1 MILGGD
7 SKSISEVLRNLI
19 KKRHWEEPLL
29 LAQVR
34 EHWAEWVGRAIAAET
49 ERIDLRK
56 NILYIKMK
64 SSVARNA
71 LSLQKSDIIQR
82 IQEELETTQ
91 ISDVR
96 LM

>member
-19 KKRHWEEPLL
+19 NKRHWEEPLL

-34 EHWAEWVGRAIAAET
+34 DQWAEWVGPVMASET

-71 LSLQKSDIIQR
+71 LSLQKSDIIRR
-82 IQEELETTQ
+82 IQEELESTQ
-91 ISDVR
+91 ISDLR